1 MKTDLHKAPVFYP
14 GDPVCDALFS
24 GSLSKRAQTREFHE
38 GPIEFLPGHMS
49 NSWEDMMMKKEVA
62 ALATKEYPAMVDDLG
77 RVTGNGIRSN
87 FYGLQHV
94 NGYGQLPA
102 TFPLADNRRLRE
114 EAGLANGFVEEW
126 HRTALRTLVRRFFTG
141 LSPVPLRLRKGS
153 SSMAPFYEKRMAQ
166 KQDIARR
173 ALQTGQQS
181 AAWMMKGDYERAW
194 IENQCGGAYHT
205 VYRRQSSDVI
215 TFEKGVWTP
224 KERWVADL
232 EYAVTGGSSGNWFP
246 SSKDMGDVDFRVP
259 EGFFRERKRTAM
271 GGPLGMNA
279 VLMPIAQSCRN
290 HVYSTYGYTFHH
302 TTRESTQHDL
312 REWAFVIPADVTQHD
327 QFWPTFILDTIAEG
341 MADAG
346 LQEWWIHLY
355 LTKSRLPLYVS
366 DVGPGLGNLLIGDWR
381 NPNLHVGLPSGNAF
395 TDLEGTILMTWVYF
409 LIQVEHT
416 YPVLKNAFKRESTA
430 EQAWDAYL
438 TGKLPIVLKD
448 KSDDALIGWTD
459 PALIPAAKELLQKMK
474 DKKSVSPYMVV
485 SYEHGGAFLGSILL
499 YPESKKTSNLVLVG
513 NGISLLVNQLSPEY
527 GVSSGVKDRSKV
539 KRGFPGLAW
548 DSLATVYGSCPAY
561 GGLMD
566 ILEFAWAKYH
576 GESYRGYREALLRRD
591 QQLLLQYVEQMN
603 LPVDISNLTLAEKE
617 SLADSEKA
625 QYKYTS
631 DDLSPGIVELLFQ
644 GLSLAEVEPFFRS
657 AYNG

>member
-1 MKTDLHKAPVFYP
+1 MAAPVFYP

-24 GSLSKRAQTREFHE
+24 GAASRRSQVREFNE

-49 NSWEDMMMKKEVA
+49 NAWPDMLTKKEVA
-62 ALATKEYPAMVDDLG
+62 ATATKEYPAMVDDLG

-114 EAGLANGFVEEW
+114 EAGLVNHFVEDW
-126 HRTALRTLVRRFFTG
+126 HRLALRTLVRRFFSN
-141 LSPVPLRLRKGS
+141 LAPVPLRLRKGS
-153 SSMAPFYEKRMAQ
+153 SSMGPFYEKKMPA

-173 ALQTGQQS
+173 ALQSGRQS
-181 AAWMMKGDYERAW
+181 AEWMMKGDYERAW
-194 IENQCGGAYHT
+194 LQNQCGGAYHT

-232 EYAVTGGSSGNWFP
+232 EYAITGGEKGSWFP
-246 SSKDMGDVDFRVP
+246 SSKELGDVDFRVP
-259 EGFFRERKRTAM
+259 DGFFRERKRTAM

-290 HVYSTYGYTFHH
+290 HVYKTYSYTFHH
-302 TTRESTQHDL
+302 TTRESIQNDL
-312 REWAFVIPADVTQHD
+312 RSWKFVIPADVTQHD

-341 MADAG
+341 MADVG
-346 LQEWWIHLY
+346 LQEWWVHLY

-416 YPVLKNAFKRESTA
+416 YPVLKSAFKNEVSA
-430 EQAWDAYL
+430 ERTWDAYL
-438 TGKLPIVLKD
+438 AGKLPIVLKD
-448 KSDDALIGWTD
+448 KSDDALLGWTD
-459 PALIPAAKELLQKMK
+459 PALVPAATALLEKMK
-474 DKKSVSPYMVV
+474 DKSTDKAQISPYMVV

-499 YPESKKTSNLVLVG
+499 YPESKNTENLVLIG
-513 NGISLLVNQLSPEY
+513 NGVSLLVNQLSPEY

-548 DSLATVYGSCPAY
+548 DSLAAVYGSCPAY

-566 ILEFAWAKYH
+566 ILEFAWYKHH
-576 GESYRGYREALLRRD
+576 GESYRGYREELLRRD
-591 QQLLLQYVEQMN
+591 QQLLLQYVDQLK
-603 LPVDISNLTLAEKE
+603 LPIDVSDLSLAEKE
-617 SLADSEKA
+617 CLADSDKA
-625 QYKYTS
+625 QYKYVP
-631 DDLSPGIVELLFQ
+631 DDLSPGVADFLFQ
-644 GLSLAEVEPFFRS
+644 GLTLDEVEPFFRS
-657 AYNG
+657 AYHG